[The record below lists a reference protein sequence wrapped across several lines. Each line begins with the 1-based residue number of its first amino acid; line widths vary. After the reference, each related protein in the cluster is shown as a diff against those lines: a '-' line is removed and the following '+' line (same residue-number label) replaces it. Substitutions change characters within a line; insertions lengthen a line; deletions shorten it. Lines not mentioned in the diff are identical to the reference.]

1 MKMRKT
7 LWKYACAR
15 AGRDHADDIC
25 SKVAL
30 ALYRR
35 LLSGPLAESVNPY
48 LWTIVKR
55 TTGQHLLELAERAE
69 SFVGDDTT
77 RLEDPEQHISVHFA
91 SRAEFD
97 EAMGVL
103 KKDLSMLQLRA
114 FVLAEGYGL
123 KAPQIAEL
131 IQTTS
136 GTVRDAL
143 RHARRKLGARRFAV
157 RLGVVSDVD

>member
-35 LLSGPLAESVNPY
+35 LLSGPLEEGLSINPY
-48 LWTIVKR
+48 LWVMARNIA
-55 TTGQHLLELAERAE
+55 GQHLLELAERAE

-77 RLEDPEQHISVHFA
+77 KLEDPDQHISVHFT
-91 SRAEFD
+91 SRVEFD
-97 EAMGVL
+97 EAMSVV
-103 KKDLSMLQLRA
+103 KKDLTTLQLRA
-114 FVLAEGYGL
+114 FVLAEGRGSSPGP
-123 KAPQIAEL
+123 A
-131 IQTTS
+131 
-136 GTVRDAL
+136 
-143 RHARRKLGARRFAV
+143 
-157 RLGVVSDVD
+157 